1 MNKLFWTKPSLVLVS
16 ELIQNQIQI
25 FHHRHDKVTCLSSV
39 RYKVAVHCLT
49 LADGRQKYNIIN
61 LGSAESWKHQQ

>member
-16 ELIQNQIQI
+16 ELIQI
-25 FHHRHDKVTCLSSV
+25 FHHRYDKVTCLSSV

-49 LADGRQKYNIIN
+49 LADGRQKYNITN